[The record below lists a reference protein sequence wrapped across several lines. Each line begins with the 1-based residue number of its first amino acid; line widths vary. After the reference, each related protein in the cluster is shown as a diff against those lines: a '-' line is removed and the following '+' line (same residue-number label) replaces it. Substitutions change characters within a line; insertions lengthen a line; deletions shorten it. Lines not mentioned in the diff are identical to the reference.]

1 LSDEAV
7 PGLQGDGKDAAVVNI
22 GSNSAASAPPAAGMA
37 AIAARA
43 ANAPAK
49 SATPAKLRELIFRF
63 SSLNLQQRLIV
74 LAAGVLF
81 LVAIIFV
88 SLSNRKDDYRVLFSS
103 INERDGAAIVAAL
116 QQMNVPYKFTDPSA
130 RVIGV
135 RNTFEIGRTRLTQSG

>member
-1 LSDEAV
+1 MSDEAV

-49 SATPAKLRELIFRF
+49 TATPAKLRELIFRF

-81 LVAIIFV
+81 LAAIIFV
-88 SLSNRKDDYRVLFSS
+88 SLSNRKDDYEFCSQAS
-103 INERDGAAIVAAL
+103 
-116 QQMNVPYKFTDPSA
+116 MSA
-130 RVIGV
+130 MAPR
-135 RNTFEIGRTRLTQSG
+135 S